1 MRVRGLLGAL
11 ALLGITL
18 TVLAQGGRPPW
29 PPPPIKPPAPSV
41 PLRDAPPRVAPA
53 QSSPMMPAPMP
64 SAPVRPSKTVPVVD
78 APDPTVP
85 VDDPTESLVP
95 VTGLQEAEVI
105 GAEPTPPPPAPV
117 RALPVAPFVPMEKT
131 HKKLGGDG
139 PDLGPPPTF
148 QEAPEFEDPFA
159 TPAKKDADVPKL
171 MQFPQSSGFPPSES
185 VELQPK
191 PPAVNEVIKNSEVQP
206 FQPSKAPT
214 PLKVPSQP
222 PGHDVVV
229 DPSPTPLKVKTQPRG
244 HEVGVDHSPTP
255 MAVPMPTPAAP
266 PAPSAGVVVPVAP
279 LRTAVPIR
287 RSARPAEPSRDVIT
301 KSYTPETSNQAREVG
316 LPKSAG
322 PMLTLEKR
330 GPAAVSMGQPAR
342 YEIVVHNVGG
352 EAASQVRVEEDLAD
366 GVRYL
371 GGNPQPVLQGSKVV
385 WNLDALAPGAKH
397 QLFLDLQA
405 TSAGEVSGQTSVSL
419 GGGVKTRVTAP
430 IMELTATG
438 PGRVAVGKTAPFEI
452 KLTNAA
458 KQKLTGLVMQ
468 VTMGAGLRH
477 VLGKTVEADVGDV
490 EPGDTRTIQLSVDA
504 EQAGRHALE
513 VRVRAND
520 GQEAVAQASV
530 LVGNP
535 ALTLQLET
543 IGQVRID
550 QDCEL
555 AIEVGN
561 FTPQLARNIIVTD
574 TLPEGL
580 EFVSAS
586 DRGLYRAVTRS
597 VHWVVEGLAAGQTRT
612 LKLRVRPKT
621 AESHVHRVAAQS
633 REGLRAQA
641 EGTVSIEGQPR
652 LSLKII
658 KRDELVQ
665 IGRETMYEIR
675 VINEGTTPDT
685 GVELRAVVPAGMMLR
700 SAQGPVAG
708 RMEGQTIVFQ
718 PLEKLEGRRQA
729 IYQVTVQAQAAGEL
743 RFRAE
748 LNSEQLRTPLIQE
761 ERTRVQR

>member
-1 MRVRGLLGAL
+1 MRVQVLLGGL
-11 ALLGITL
+11 VLLGVTL

-29 PPPPIKPPAPSV
+29 PPPPIKPPSQSV
-41 PLRDAPPRVAPA
+41 PFRDAPPKVHSTP
-53 QSSPMMPAPMP
+53 STPIIPAPLP
-64 SAPVRPSKTVPVVD
+64 SVPARSSKSVPVVD
-78 APDPTVP
+78 APELTVP
-85 VDDPTESLVP
+85 VDEPGEALVP

-105 GAEPTPPPPAPV
+105 GAEPSPPAPTPV
-117 RALPVAPFVPMEKT
+117 RPMPAVPSMSPPKT
-131 HKKLGGDG
+131 DKKPGGDG
-139 PDLGPPPTF
+139 PDLGTAPIVDET
-148 QEAPEFEDPFA
+148 PEFEDPFS
-159 TPAKKDADVPKL
+159 TPAKKDADLPKL
-171 MQFPQSSGFPPSES
+171 APPPSSGLPASEPVIVPTKPPVVIE
-185 VELQPK
+185 VNKKPPTPPLQP
-191 PPAVNEVIKNSEVQP
+191 SMT
-206 FQPSKAPT
+206 PT
-214 PLKVPSQP
+214 PLKVHAQP
-222 PGHDVVV
+222 HVPEAGL
-229 DPSPTPLKVKTQPRG
+229 DPSPTPP
-244 HEVGVDHSPTP
+244 S
-255 MAVPMPTPAAP
+255 PAA
-266 PAPSAGVVVPVAP
+266 VVVPVAP
-279 LRTAVPIR
+279 PRSAVPIR
-287 RSARPAEPSRDVIT
+287 RSARPAEP
-301 KSYTPETSNQAREVG
+301 AREVVTKSTAPENPG
-316 LPKSAG
+316 AAREVSLPKSAG

-330 GPAAVSMGQPAR
+330 GPVAVSMGQPAR
-342 YEIVVHNVGG
+342 YEIIVSNVGA
-352 EAASQVRVEEDLAD
+352 ESANQVRVEEDLAD
-366 GVRYL
+366 GIRYL

-385 WNLDALAPGAKH
+385 WNLEPLAPGAKH
-397 QLFLDLQA
+397 HLILDLQA

-419 GGGVKTRVTAP
+419 AGGVKTRVTAP
-430 IMELTATG
+430 VMELTATG

-490 EPGDTRTIQLSVDA
+490 EPGDTRTIQLPLEA
-504 EQAGRHALE
+504 EQAGRHAVE
-513 VRVRAND
+513 VRVRGSD
-520 GQEAVAQASV
+520 GQEAVAQGSV

-543 IGQVRID
+543 LGQVRID

-561 FTPQLARNIIVTD
+561 FTSQLSRNIIVTD

-597 VHWVVEGLAAGQTRT
+597 VHWVVEALPAGQTRT

-621 AESHVHRVAAQS
+621 ADSHVHRVTAQS

-641 EGTVSIEGQPR
+641 EGAVSIEGQGR

-665 IGRETMYEIR
+665 VGRETMYEIR
-675 VINEGTTPDT
+675 VINEGTTADT
-685 GVELRAVVPAGMMLR
+685 GVELRVVLPAGMVLR
-700 SAQGPVAG
+700 SAQGPVPG

-718 PLEKLEGRRQA
+718 ALEKLEGRRQA
-729 IYQVTVQAQAAGEL
+729 IYQVTAQAQAAGEL

-748 LNSEQLRTPLIQE
+748 LSSEQLRTPLIQE